1 MDLEKKFNNITYN
14 FEESWVN
21 IQFDDPSSKNALS
34 ENMINELNDL
44 LNKIDGDD
52 NIRGITFKGSNGI
65 FCSGANLKE
74 INEIFDSNDPKVK
87 AHNISTSIGKL
98 LKST

>member
-34 ENMINELNDL
+34 ENMINELNDFVYL
-44 LNKIDGDD
+44 QK
-52 NIRGITFKGSNGI
+52 TW
-65 FCSGANLKE
+65 
-74 INEIFDSNDPKVK
+74 
-87 AHNISTSIGKL
+87 KL
-98 LKST
+98 V